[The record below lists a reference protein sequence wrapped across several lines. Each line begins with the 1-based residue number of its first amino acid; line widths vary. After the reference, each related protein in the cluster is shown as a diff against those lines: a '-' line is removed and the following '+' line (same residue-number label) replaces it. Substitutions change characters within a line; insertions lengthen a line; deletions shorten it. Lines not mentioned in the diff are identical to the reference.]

1 MALNTHGAARR
12 QKNSSSPW
20 KSCTSPCAVHDR
32 AADRASRSR
41 APSTSAA
48 TRSTP
53 AKVENGPLAVIDA
66 TLRRQSHSF
75 AVPRPLSPLPTS
87 PLPPPALARVNP
99 PPLRQGVDGHR
110 SRLNR
115 RTAQETAPSPYLP
128 VSRPPLRNRSSA

>member
-53 AKVENGPLAVIDA
+53 AKVENGPLAVIDP

-75 AVPRPLSPLPTS
+75 AVAGRLAPLAIS
-87 PLPPPALARVNP
+87 RGNP

>member
-1 MALNTHGAARR
+1 MAGNTHGAARR

-41 APSTSAA
+41 GPPTSAA
-48 TRSTP
+48 PRPTP
-53 AKVENGPLAVIDA
+53 AKGGERGGRGGGDVSDA
-66 TLRRQSHSF
+66 PLRRQSNSY
-75 AVPRPLSPLPTS
+75 AGAGRLAPLAIS
-87 PLPPPALARVNP
+87 RVNP